1 MFESPCSAEKGIF
14 CIYFCVTGVVVT
26 AKTLMMLI
34 KLRHSNRLVWVLLLL
49 GGVLI
54 FSLFLAS
61 AFGAVN
67 ISLSNVLKMALNKVA
82 MFNFPPT
89 WRAVDET
96 IIFQIR
102 LPGIVGAALV
112 GAALATAGVLFQG
125 LLRNPMADPY
135 IIGTSAGAAL
145 GATIAM
151 TLPINLAF
159 LGFGL
164 VPVAAFVGALATVT
178 LVYNL
183 ARVGSRTPIISMLL
197 AGFVVS
203 ALLAAVM
210 AFMMSISDRLGL
222 NLHSVYSFLMGHI
235 SVTGWGQI
243 MVIAPLIIGGIIG
256 ARFFAFHLNAFSLGE
271 EGAAYLGVEVERDKI
286 LILALGSLLTASAVS
301 ISGLIGFVGLV
312 VPHAVRLSLGPD
324 HRLLLPASALAGAAF
339 VVIADLLARVLLA
352 PVLIPVG
359 VVTAIVGAPFFLYL
373 LRHGRREYAF

>member
-1 MFESPCSAEKGIF
+1 
-14 CIYFCVTGVVVT
+14 
-26 AKTLMMLI
+26 MLT
-34 KLRHSNRLVWVLLLL
+34 KPRRGNRLILILLLL
-49 GGVLI
+49 GGGLVI
-54 FSLFLAS
+54 ASLLAS
-61 AFGAVN
+61 AFGAVT
-67 ISLSNVLKMALNKVA
+67 IPLPDILKMALNKVA
-82 MFNFPPT
+82 VFDFPST

-102 LPGIVGAALV
+102 LPRVIGGALV

-164 VPVAAFVGALATVT
+164 VPVAAFIGALSTVI

-183 ARVGSRTPIISMLL
+183 ARVGGKTPIISMLL

-210 AFMMSISDRLGL
+210 AFMMSMSDRFGL

-235 SVTGWGQI
+235 SITSWGQI
-243 MVIAPLIIGGIIG
+243 AIIAPLVIGGIIA

-271 EGAAYLGVEVERDKI
+271 EGAAYLGIEIERDKI
-286 LILALGSLLTASAVS
+286 LILALGSLLTAAAVS

-324 HRLLLPASALAGAAF
+324 HRFLLPASALAGAAF
-339 VVIADLLARVLLA
+339 LVIADLLARILLA
-352 PVLIPVG
+352 PVEIPVG
-359 VVTAIVGAPFFLYL
+359 VITAIIGAPFFIYL
-373 LRHGRREYAF
+373 LRHARKEYAF